1 MQNPTVIESKYP
13 EIHYQMEMANDYWHE
28 AANAKA
34 KFHTAIRNAMQELR
48 NKTGLTAKAFGSL
61 MGVSKGYVYLL
72 EKGDRPWNDDL
83 IEKLQDGLQAL
94 TSPCQP

>member
-1 MQNPTVIESKYP
+1 MQNQTIIESRYP
-13 EIHYQMEMANDYWHE
+13 EIHSQMEIANDYWSE
-28 AANAKA
+28 AAEAKA

-83 IEKLQDGLQAL
+83 VEKLETGLASL
-94 TSPCQP
+94 